1 MGMHVCVQTNKYM
14 VAPFVRRK
22 GKFLDL
28 LESEK
33 CLKRHNRIEELV
45 ELYHAKGKHVE
56 GV

>member
-1 MGMHVCVQTNKYM
+1 M

-33 CLKRHNRIEELV
+33 CLKKHKRIEELV
-45 ELYHAKGKHVE
+45 GLYHAKGKHVE
-56 GV
+56 GACAWDGLWGAVL